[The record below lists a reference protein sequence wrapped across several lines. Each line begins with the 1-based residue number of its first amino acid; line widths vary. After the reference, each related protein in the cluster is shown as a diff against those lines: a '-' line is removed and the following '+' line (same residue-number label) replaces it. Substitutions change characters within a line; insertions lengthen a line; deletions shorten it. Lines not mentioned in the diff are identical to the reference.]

1 MSAFVGPDRPGLL
14 PSRPVS
20 SVEEAVESRALAACA
35 EYPNDNPGLHRGAI
49 WMCPGVTGPAT
60 CDRRVVEAPA
70 LPVDAEDCPLE
81 APAPP
86 LEVLECALEAPATA
100 IEALD
105 CALEAPAPPLEAA
118 TDPTPPVLETADGD
132 DGGDIEIV

>member
-86 LEVLECALEAPATA
+86 LE
-100 IEALD
+100 
-105 CALEAPAPPLEAA
+105 AA

-132 DGGDIEIV
+132 DGGDIEIVEEIVFEPVAQESIE